1 MKKERTIKYKG
12 LDFTINIDTSEIEK
26 KVRSKYRPTID
37 SLRKLLNKRERYIQK
52 LHNTLR
58 DEDAIMFL
66 FAGAKE
72 IWRKAVKAHCLTAKE
87 YMIIT
92 YLKDINMATTEHITG
107 HINALGY
114 AKAMY
119 SDMCRLEKK
128 GVVIRTPQ
136 FGYWAITDKGRKSIS
151 QVIQAIKQDFAYY
164 KDNKAK
170 KHDHFVKP
178 KPTSP
183 KYTPEELERRSFLY
197 KQMMRPFWDGG
208 FKILPRNRQQRVDYL
223 IGWIQDR
230 KSMGIKVD
238 EVYYTY
244 VQRWSLPDRRVQ
256 KNI

>member
-26 KVRSKYRPTID
+26 KVRGKYRPTID
-37 SLRKLLNKRERYIQK
+37 GLRKLLNKRERYIQK

-66 FAGAKE
+66 FAGARE
-72 IWRKAVKAHCLTAKE
+72 VWRKAVKAHAMTAKE
-87 YMIIT
+87 YIIIT

-128 GVVIRTPQ
+128 GMVLRSPH
-136 FGYWAITDKGRKSIS
+136 FGYWAITDKGRKSIK
-151 QVIQAIKQDFAYY
+151 QVIGAIKQDYAYY
-164 KDNKAK
+164 KQHKAK
-170 KHDHFVKP
+170 KHDHFVNP
-178 KPTSP
+178 KPTTP
-183 KYTPEELERRSFLY
+183 KYTPEEIERRSFLY

-208 FKILPRNRQQRVDYL
+208 YKVLPRNRKQRVDYL

-230 KSMGIKVD
+230 KMMGIKVD
-238 EVYYTY
+238 EVYYGF
-244 VQRWSLPDRRVQ
+244 VQRWSLPDKRER
-256 KNI
+256 KSI